1 MNNQKL
7 IMEGWRSWLSGL
19 FGKSLTYKDL
29 GLLVR
34 STSQTHAIVIYAVQ
48 KDKKGAVLVDG
59 DHMPIVVGQMSL
71 VKTEKPCIP
80 NTFQVSTV
88 AVSKDYQGK
97 GLGTMLY
104 KIAAEITGDAGITS
118 DHKVSTK
125 DSAKAVWDKI
135 DKDSKWQKRQ
145 TRKGN
150 DEFDY
155 SGDKTPDDPKDDCES
170 PIDSKNT
177 IDHSYDMLSSFSTEV
192 STMKENHGRYA
203 YSSKNFFGSKKAFEQ
218 ALLQMATKL
227 FSDEYNRK

>member
-1 MNNQKL
+1 MNNQKV

-48 KDKKGAVLVDG
+48 KSKHGEILVDG

-71 VKTEKPCIP
+71 AQTEKPCIP

-125 DSAKAVWDKI
+125 DSAKKVWNKI
-135 DKDSKWQKRQ
+135 DDDSNWEKRQ
-145 TRKGN
+145 TEKGN

-155 SGDKTPDDPKDDCES
+155 DGDKTPDDPNDDCES
-170 PIDSKNT
+170 PINSKNT
-177 IDHSYDMLSSFSTEV
+177 VDHSYDMSADFSTEV
-192 STMKENHGRYA
+192 SKMKDNHDLFA
-203 YSSKNFFGSKKAFEQ
+203 DSAKNFFGNKRAFEQ
-218 ALLQMATKL
+218 VLLQMATNL
-227 FSDEYNRK
+227 FSAEYNRK